1 MDDDI
6 HPLECLAYRQF
17 GFIGDL
23 MGLDQ
28 GDLIIQFQ
36 MQLYESGRPGLT
48 GAQVMYAVYTF
59 YGTAERHYSRLF
71 FLWQL
76 TIEQGLYGF
85 VANMGGPPH

>member
-1 MDDDI
+1 MNDHL
-6 HPLECLAYRQF
+6 HPLEGLANRQF
-17 GFIGDL
+17 SLVGYL

-28 GDLIIQFQ
+28 GELIVELQ
-36 MQLYESGRPGLT
+36 MQLHEAGRPGLAGT
-48 GAQVMYAVYTF
+48 QIMYAMHPL